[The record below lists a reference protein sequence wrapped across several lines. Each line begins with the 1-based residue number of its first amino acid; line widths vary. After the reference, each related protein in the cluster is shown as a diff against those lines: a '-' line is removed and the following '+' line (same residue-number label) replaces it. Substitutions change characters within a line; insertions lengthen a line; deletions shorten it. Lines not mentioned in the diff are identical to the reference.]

1 MDLSNI
7 SADSFNFSLILD
19 IIVLL
24 VLIFSVGIAFLRGFV
39 REVLTIA
46 GLIGGIIC
54 AFVFA
59 PDLEAPVAN
68 MLGVSADNTE
78 NLIGPIPNAFVV
90 KGIAY
95 GGVMLSVIIIL
106 SIFSYFLSKKLKDT
120 GLGPIDRTLGVF
132 FGLARAVL
140 VLGFL
145 YLPLYLME
153 DTEKRTDIFP
163 KSISRVYVEWSAA
176 GVESL
181 LPQDVLPQKASGK
194 TESEL
199 ASFTREKLQEIDVLK
214 DSGPRTLRP
223 DAGYSEDNRD
233 KLDELINSQRLDNNR
248 TPPTDGESF
257 NE

>member
-1 MDLSNI
+1 MDLANI
-7 SADSFNFSLILD
+7 SADSFNFSIILD

-54 AFVFA
+54 AFMFA
-59 PDLEAPVAN
+59 PSLEAPVAN
-68 MLGVSADNTE
+68 MLGVSAKSAD
-78 NLIGPIPNAFVV
+78 NLIGPIPNEFIV
-90 KGIAY
+90 KGVAY
-95 GGVMLSVIIIL
+95 GGVMLSVVIIL
-106 SIFSYFLSKKLKDT
+106 SVLSYFLSKKLKDT

-145 YLPLYLME
+145 YLPLYLMISA
-153 DTEKRTDIFP
+153 EKRAEIFP

-176 GVESL
+176 GVEGI
-181 LPQDVLPQKASGK
+181 LPKDVLPKKIQGK
-194 TESEL
+194 TESQL
-199 ASFTREKLQEIDVLK
+199 ATFTREKLQEIDVLK
-214 DSGPRTLRP
+214 DSAPKALKP
-223 DAGYSEDNRD
+223 DAGYSDDSRD
-233 KLDELINSQRLDNNR
+233 KLDDLIKSQGMSESH
-248 TPPTDGESF
+248 PAQDGASL